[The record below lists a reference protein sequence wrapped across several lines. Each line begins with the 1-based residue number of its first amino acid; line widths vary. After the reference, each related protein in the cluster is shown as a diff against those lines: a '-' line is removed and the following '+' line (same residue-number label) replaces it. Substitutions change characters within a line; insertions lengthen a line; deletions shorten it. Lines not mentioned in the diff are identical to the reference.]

1 MSAKLQQEFDSNIKQ
16 LQMKDIV
23 QLLAD
28 KKAMKNSMIVV
39 TPQGTVGQVGFE
51 KGKTILEQLQS
62 WVGGYIELVP
72 SDYIK
77 NHLIIV
83 NEDGINMRLS
93 YNKTMNTLFGL
104 EIYGTACIVR
114 KEDFK

>member
-1 MSAKLQQEFDSNIKQ
+1 MSNKLQQEFDSNIRR

-23 QLLAD
+23 ELLAD
-28 KKAMKNSMIVV
+28 KKSLKNSMIVI
-39 TPQGTVGQVGFE
+39 TPEGTVGQLSFE
-51 KGKTILEQLQS
+51 KGKTLLEQLQS

-83 NEDGINMRLS
+83 NEDGINMRLP
-93 YNKTMNTLFGL
+93 YNKTMDTLFGL
-104 EIYGTACIVR
+104 ELYGTACIVR

>member
-1 MSAKLQQEFDSNIKQ
+1 MKKEFDSSIKKI
-16 LQMKDIV
+16 QMGDIV
-23 QLLAD
+23 RLLAD
-28 KKAMKNSMIVV
+28 KKAMKNSYIIVNE
-39 TPQGTVGQVGFE
+39 QGLVGHISFTKSE
-51 KGKTILEQLQS
+51 TMLEQLQG

-83 NEDGINMRLS
+83 NEDGINMRLP
-93 YNKTMNTLFGL
+93 YNKLMNTLFGL
-104 EIYGTACIVR
+104 ELYGTACIVR

>member
-1 MSAKLQQEFDSNIKQ
+1 MSKITRQDFDESVKRI
-16 LQMKDIV
+16 QMSDIV
-23 QLLAD
+23 RLLAD
-28 KKAMKNSMIVV
+28 KKAMKNSYIIVSE
-39 TPQGTVGQVGFE
+39 QGLVGHMSFT
-51 KGKTILEQLQS
+51 KDKSMLEQLQS

-83 NEDGINMRLS
+83 NEDGINMRLP